1 MARATKTAAEKPLG
15 AIAVMT
21 SEKDFAGRQS
31 RGARQVQ
38 EDAYAF
44 SEIPDGGILVVV
56 ADGMGGHAAGELASE
71 LALKSF
77 IAAFHETTGKID
89 NRLRK
94 ALQAA
99 NGAIAKE
106 LQRDPKSE
114 GMGTT
119 LVAACVTSAGIEW
132 ISVGDS
138 PLYLWRDKN
147 LQRLNA
153 DHSLRPV
160 LREMSERGEN
170 VNPDDSSKNI
180 LRAALTGDEI
190 ALIDQSPKAV
200 PLRERDLILVA
211 TDGIHTLSD
220 VAIASINFGPDASAV
235 AESLI
240 QAVLDAGNPKQDNT
254 TVAVL
259 GATCARSTSSDS

>member
-1 MARATKTAAEKPLG
+1 
-15 AIAVMT
+15 MT
-21 SEKDFAGRQS
+21 PEKDFAGRQS

-71 LALKSF
+71 LAVKNF
-77 IAAFHETTGKID
+77 VAAFHETPGKID
-89 NRLRK
+89 NRLGK
-94 ALQAA
+94 ALKAA
-99 NGAIAKE
+99 NEAIANALKRE
-106 LQRDPKSE
+106 PAHE

-119 LVAACVTSAGIEW
+119 LVGACATSAGIEW

-138 PLYLWRDKN
+138 PLYLWRDKQ

-170 VNPDDSSKNI
+170 VNPEDSSRNI

-190 ALIDQSPKAV
+190 ALIDQSPKPV
-200 PLRERDLILVA
+200 PLRERDFVLVA
-211 TDGIHTLSD
+211 TDGIHTLSE
-220 VAIASINFGPDASAV
+220 VAIASTNLEPNAATV
-235 AESLI
+235 AEGLI
-240 QAVLDAGNPKQDNT
+240 QAVLDAGNPKQDNI

-259 GATCARSTSSDS
+259 GAACARSTSSDS